1 MTVSPVVATDAVS
14 ADALSMDA
22 TAASPAA
29 TADVGGVS
37 ISAFDG
43 ARVRVV
49 LMLDV
54 HDGMQQEF
62 LNAYEHIRD
71 RVAAVPG
78 HVSDQLCQSLENPT
92 QWLLTSEWESAAPFL
107 AWVNSEEHLDTVE
120 PLQDCVRDTRSL
132 RYSVL
137 RETVGDQAPSAAAG
151 AALRSAPRI
160 GSNVVRHALTFT
172 VRPGSEDEVARLLS
186 TYESPEARV
195 DDSTRLL
202 RTSLFLHGNRVVR
215 AVEVRGDLQA
225 ALRHVARQPGVRAVE
240 QALDPH
246 LEQDRDLRDPQS
258 ARRFFTRAAMPAV
271 HHVTSADGAGDTDGA
286 DVTGAQTRRI
296 ALLYPVRP
304 GAGPELARLLARQ
317 DASAAHAPDNPVRAA
332 TVFHRDDLVV
342 RLVDVDGDPEE
353 APAFVL
359 GLHGCADASSGGS
372 TAAGPAGVAVAER
385 LLDTAAAGVDGL
397 LTEDRTLSLLLARAR
412 MTPLTDRRSS
422 P

>member
-1 MTVSPVVATDAVS
+1 MTVSPVVTADALTTDATGTRAAPAPAGVATDA
-14 ADALSMDA
+14 
-22 TAASPAA
+22 
-29 TADVGGVS
+29 GGVS

-54 HDGMQQEF
+54 YDGMQQEF
-62 LNAYEHIRD
+62 LDAYERIRD

-107 AWVNSEEHLDTVE
+107 AWVNSDEHLDTVE

-137 RETVGDQAPSAAAG
+137 RETDGEQPAPG
-151 AALRSAPRI
+151 EPRSAPRV
-160 GSNVVRHALTFT
+160 GGNVVRHALTFT
-172 VRPGSEDEVARLLS
+172 VRPGSEPEVARLLS
-186 TYESPEARV
+186 EYAAPDAQV
-195 DDSTRLL
+195 DGATRLL

-215 AVEVRGDLQA
+215 AVEVRGDLQT

-240 QALDPH
+240 EALDPYV
-246 LEQDRDLRDPQS
+246 EQERDLRDPRS

-271 HHVTSADGAGDTDGA
+271 HHVAADRTP
-286 DVTGAQTRRI
+286 GAQRADRPVRR
-296 ALLYPVRP
+296 LGLFYPVRS

-317 DASAAHAPDNPVRAA
+317 DASAARTPDGPVRAA

-342 RLVDVDGDPEE
+342 RLVDVDGDPED
-353 APAFVL
+353 APALVL
-359 GLHGCADASSGGS
+359 GLDGDG
-372 TAAGPAGVAVAER
+372 AVRAER
-385 LLDTAAAGVDGL
+385 LLDTAAVGIDGPPTGAGALSRL
-397 LTEDRTLSLLLARAR
+397 LGAAR
-412 MTPLTDRRSS
+412 MTPLTDRSS
-422 P
+422 AGS